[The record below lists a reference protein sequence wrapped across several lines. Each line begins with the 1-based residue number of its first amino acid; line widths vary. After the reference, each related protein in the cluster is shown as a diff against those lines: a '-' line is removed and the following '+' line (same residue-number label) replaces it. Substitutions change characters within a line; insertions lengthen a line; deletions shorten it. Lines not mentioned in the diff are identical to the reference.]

1 MCCNT
6 NTEPLLA
13 QLALLAQLQQGRTP
27 PAPTARAAHWQ
38 LALAAQLHRPDWCD
52 HRPRRANGPTSR
64 RPAGVTSGCI
74 CKRLP
79 WAM

>member
-27 PAPTARAAHWQ
+27 PAPTAHWQ

-52 HRPRRANGPTSR
+52 HRPGAQMGLQVVAQQAANDLHGQ
-64 RPAGVTSGCI
+64 CDQ
-74 CKRLP
+74 
-79 WAM
+79 AM